1 MITFSV
7 IIFKRLQNKRKF
19 FNCHFDL
26 LYLAGHFLF
35 SYFAINFAFISKK
48 KKIEENRN
56 QGRSF
61 FKGRSFA
68 QRVTIY
74 AKEKSNSKETFFL
87 TSILLSLSF
96 LFLTFIFCYCI
107 VIIIAIN
114 TFSLPFSF

>member
-1 MITFSV
+1 M
-7 IIFKRLQNKRKF
+7 
-19 FNCHFDL
+19 
-26 LYLAGHFLF
+26 
-35 SYFAINFAFISKK
+35 NFAFISKK

-114 TFSLPFSF
+114 TFSLPFPSNFLC